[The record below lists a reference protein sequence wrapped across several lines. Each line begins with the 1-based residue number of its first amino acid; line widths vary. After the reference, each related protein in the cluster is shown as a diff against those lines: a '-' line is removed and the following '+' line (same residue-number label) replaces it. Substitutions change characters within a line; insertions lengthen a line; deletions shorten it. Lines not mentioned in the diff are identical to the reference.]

1 MKKGYSDMV
10 TDLKYGLAFGAFV
23 FIVITMWEVQQVL
36 PA

>member
-1 MKKGYSDMV
+1 MV